1 MLSLGYTKDRLAKL
15 GRTMPEH
22 LHLQLDNTCSQN
34 KNSFVLKTLV
44 AMVALRMWVSAS
56 LGFLRVGH
64 THEDVGNQLT
74 ATSEL
79 KGFIT
84 CPMFTKYVYPMFTKD
99 SLRAQCLPNSLR
111 AQCLHYVYTI
121 VSQI

>member
-1 MLSLGYTKDRLAKL
+1 MMLSLGYTKDRLSKL

-34 KNSFVLKTLV
+34 KNSFVLKALV
-44 AMVALRMWVSAS
+44 AMVALRMWASAS
-56 LGFLRVGH
+56 MGFLRVGH

-79 KGFIT
+79 KGFTT
-84 CPMFTKYVYPMFTKD
+84 CPMFRNKILK
-99 SLRAQCLPNSLR
+99 S
-111 AQCLHYVYTI
+111 
-121 VSQI
+121 